1 MMNNDTIIENLA
13 DLETFLLAVEGAAL
27 GLQNVA
33 GIALA
38 THNGNGRH
46 FVAVLDDKHQLLL
59 GQWVSDEVFINGQDM
74 VRNGVKK
81 TL

>member
-13 DLETFLLAVEGAAL
+13 DLETFLLAVESAAL

-38 THNGNGRH
+38 THNSNGRH
-46 FVAVLDDKHQLLL
+46 FVAVLDDQHQLLL
-59 GQWVSDEVFINGQDM
+59 GQWVSDEVFENGQEM

-81 TL
+81 